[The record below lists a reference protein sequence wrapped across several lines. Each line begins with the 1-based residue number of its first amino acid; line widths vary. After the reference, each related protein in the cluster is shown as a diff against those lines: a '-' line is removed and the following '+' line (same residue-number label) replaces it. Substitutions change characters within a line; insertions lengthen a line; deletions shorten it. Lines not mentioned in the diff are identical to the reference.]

1 MAKLF
6 TAEEL
11 EEIRR
16 ADAQM
21 AAEDYR
27 AAKERESARRKG
39 TRSKN
44 AEYVANW
51 RRKNKARS
59 DANNKRYYQE
69 HKEKIKANSRA
80 YYQANRDKILA
91 KAKARSRERKCLGKT

>member
-1 MAKLF
+1 MGKLF
-6 TAEEL
+6 TPEEL

-21 AAEDYR
+21 ASEDYR
-27 AAKERESARRKG
+27 AGKERESARRKG

-69 HKEKIKANSRA
+69 NKEKILAYHRS
-80 YYQANRDKILA
+80 YYQANRDKIIEKQMA
-91 KAKARSRERKCLGKT
+91 YYRERKCRSKT